1 MNRRKNNEPSRVTI
15 YNEGYFMVFIIPFL
29 LTRRYKILHSDIC
42 SEKLHSYAVYVIV
55 VDSQQ

>member
-1 MNRRKNNEPSRVTI
+1 MDRRKNHEPSRVTI
-15 YNEGYFMVFIIPFL
+15 YNEGYFMVFMIPLL

>member
-1 MNRRKNNEPSRVTI
+1 MNPSRVTI
-15 YNEGYFMVFIIPFL
+15 YNEGYFMVFMIPLL